1 MYEIIFLSVLAVV
14 WLVFASVHDL
24 RKRVVF
30 NWLSFSL
37 IIFALGFR
45 FFYSLFSEQ
54 DFGFFYQGLIGLG
67 IFFVLGNLFYYGKF
81 FGGGDA
87 KLIIA
92 LGPVIAFSESFF
104 TNVVVFATFFMLFLF
119 SGGLYGL
126 SWSVYFYFRDRKKL
140 KPEFKKQFNKIR
152 VASIFVMFL
161 GILIMVFGFFE
172 VLFFYFGATIFVLPY
187 LYVYSKAID
196 EVSLVK
202 NLDVK
207 KLEEGDWLYRDIKV
221 GKKVIKASWEGLTKK
236 DINEIKKKH
245 KSVMIRQGIPFVPVF
260 LISFLLLICVW
271 FFQVNI
277 FGVVF

>member
-24 RKRVVF
+24 MKRVVF

-126 SWSVYFYFRDRKKL
+126 SWSVYFYF
-140 KPEFKKQFNKIR
+140 
-152 VASIFVMFL
+152 
-161 GILIMVFGFFE
+161 
-172 VLFFYFGATIFVLPY
+172 GATIFVLPY

-245 KSVMIRQGIPFVPVF
+245 K
-260 LISFLLLICVW
+260 
-271 FFQVNI
+271 
-277 FGVVF
+277 